1 MEFRKVYT
9 TILVFVLAILSLAY
23 SLNIETG
30 YLYVDSKLS
39 NIGST
44 TQAFNML
51 PLRFSKDT
59 KFDGT
64 FYVKTG
70 LTLNNTYDNL
80 YVHFSGDF
88 YGFSLPVP
96 VTVPI
101 INEAYTYV
109 CTDFGDFK
117 GGRFVEKLPD
127 SEVFNVYDK
136 VGSKIDTQKLPITGG
151 MYTYTSDFGTLKVI
165 VYSAL
170 EGIPTSPEATFTVKT
185 NLPEN
190 VKAQIIKNLSSSSS
204 NIVLEDQKLIDHF
217 NLGVNWMGNL
227 SNIDYYVLLGLK
239 KADYMMID
247 KITSEGA
254 NVKKPYIFTLSNGLV
269 YQIPSKPFIIHNY
282 LSYESDSVSNFNVY
296 VPSLS
301 QNVEIEEKVPD
312 SLNEVIG
319 VEYQLGSNGIIGFD
333 TYVNLKDFK
342 YNDTVFGLYGSYKK
356 DKLNLKYVVKY
367 NLESKVFDI
376 LYEASYNFDK
386 NAGIFIRGIKNSD
399 DNLIMLGVES
409 RT

>member
-1 MEFRKVYT
+1 MKSKKVCAT
-9 TILVFVLAILSLAY
+9 FFIFVFAILNLSY

-39 NIGST
+39 DIGSI
-44 TQAFNML
+44 TQVFNFL
-51 PLRFSKDT
+51 PLKFSKDT

-80 YVHFSGDF
+80 YVHFSSDF

-109 CTDFGDFK
+109 CTNFGDFK

-127 SEVFNVYDK
+127 SEIFNVYDK
-136 VGSKIDTQKLPITGG
+136 VGNKIDTQKLPITGG
-151 MYTYTSDFGTLKVI
+151 MYTYISDFGTLKVI

-185 NLPEN
+185 NLPES
-190 VKAQIIKNLSSSSS
+190 VKSQIIKNLSSSSS

-227 SNIDYYVLLGLK
+227 SNIDYYVLVGLK
-239 KADYMMID
+239 KADYMLID
-247 KITSEGA
+247 KVTNEGV

-296 VPSLS
+296 IPSLS

-312 SLNEVIG
+312 SLNEVVG

-333 TYVNLKDFK
+333 TYVNLKAFK
-342 YNDTVFGLYGSYKK
+342 YNTTIFGLYGSYKK

-367 NLESKVFDI
+367 SFESKVFDI

-386 NAGIFIRGIKNSD
+386 NAGVFIRGIKNSD